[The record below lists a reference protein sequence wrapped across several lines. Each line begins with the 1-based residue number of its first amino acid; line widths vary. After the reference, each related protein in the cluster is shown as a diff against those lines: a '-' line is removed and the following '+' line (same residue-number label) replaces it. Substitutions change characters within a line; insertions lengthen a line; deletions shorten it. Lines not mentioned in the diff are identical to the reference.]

1 MHCHFLFELMQLI
14 SGPRVES
21 MFSEMGNF
29 LTDQRS
35 RVKMETYNA
44 QHMIKMHFRGDVIEK
59 LHRPDVLCSQVHMGW
74 KLIKNLRGASAKYR
88 EICSDPNTTLP
99 SKRKY
104 VEDTNNKEVSAKKRR
119 HDVFP
124 KEWIR
129 EKDILTLLWQA
140 LFWL

>member
-1 MHCHFLFELMQLI
+1 
-14 SGPRVES
+14 

-59 LHRPDVLCSQVHMGW
+59 LHRPDVLCSQVHMGR

-88 EICSDPNTTLP
+88 ENCSDPNTTLP

-124 KEWIR
+124 KEWNR
-129 EKDILTLLWQA
+129 EKDILTL
-140 LFWL
+140 FWL

>member
-1 MHCHFLFELMQLI
+1 
-14 SGPRVES
+14 
-21 MFSEMGNF
+21 MGDF

-59 LHRPDVLCSQVHMGW
+59 LHCPDVLCSHVHMGR
-74 KLIKNLRGASAKYR
+74 KLIENLRWASAKYR
-88 EICSDPNTTLP
+88 ENCSNPNTTLP

-124 KEWIR
+124 KE
-129 EKDILTLLWQA
+129 
-140 LFWL
+140 

>member
-1 MHCHFLFELMQLI
+1 
-14 SGPRVES
+14 

-44 QHMIKMHFRGDVIEK
+44 QHMTKLHFRGDVIEK
-59 LHRPDVLCSQVHMGW
+59 LNRPDVLCSQVHMGR
-74 KLIKNLRGASAKYR
+74 KLNKNLRGASVKYR
-88 EICSDPNTTLP
+88 ENCSDPNTTLP

-104 VEDTNNKEVSAKKRR
+104 VEDTNNKEVYAKKRG

-124 KEWIR
+124 KE
-129 EKDILTLLWQA
+129 
-140 LFWL
+140 